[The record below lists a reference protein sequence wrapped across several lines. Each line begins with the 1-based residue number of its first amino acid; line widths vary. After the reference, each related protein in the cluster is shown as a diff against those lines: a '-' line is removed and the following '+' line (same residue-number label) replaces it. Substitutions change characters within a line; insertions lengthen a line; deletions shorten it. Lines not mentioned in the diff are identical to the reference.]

1 MTSKDIA
8 ASYPKFI
15 LGALAS
21 GIAVWPKPKRSID
34 SQETIVDPVFL
45 AYIQDIKE
53 NAGKAIVA
61 AAIADAYVDKIITAN
76 EALALKQ
83 AI

>member
-21 GIAVWPKPKRSID
+21 GIAFTRT
-34 SQETIVDPVFL
+34 TIVDPVFL

-53 NAGKAIVA
+53 NAGKAIVT
-61 AAIADAYVDKIITAN
+61 AAIADAYVDRIITAN
-76 EALALKQ
+76 EALTLKQ